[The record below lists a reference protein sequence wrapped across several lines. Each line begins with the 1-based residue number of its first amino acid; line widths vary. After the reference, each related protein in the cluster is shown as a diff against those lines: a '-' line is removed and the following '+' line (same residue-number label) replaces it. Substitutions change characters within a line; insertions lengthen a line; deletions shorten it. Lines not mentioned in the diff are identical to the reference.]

1 LVQRHNP
8 VHHGAGRETFLQNA
22 PRILLRSNNP
32 VSPLTLRQE
41 RNLAD
46 LYRMWPLRI
55 SFPNSPAN
63 VDGMDNDLVLRL
75 DLTSIN
81 SIAQEVISD
90 LKNKEERG
98 EV

>member
-1 LVQRHNP
+1 
-8 VHHGAGRETFLQNA
+8 
-22 PRILLRSNNP
+22 
-32 VSPLTLRQE
+32 
-41 RNLAD
+41 
-46 LYRMWPLRI
+46 
-55 SFPNSPAN
+55 
-63 VDGMDNDLVLRL
+63 MDNDLVLRL